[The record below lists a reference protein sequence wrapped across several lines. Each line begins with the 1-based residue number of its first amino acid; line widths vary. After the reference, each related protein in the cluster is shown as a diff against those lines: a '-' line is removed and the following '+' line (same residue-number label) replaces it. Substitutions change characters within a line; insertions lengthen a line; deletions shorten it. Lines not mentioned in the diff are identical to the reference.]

1 MVQTSGH
8 RPRNI
13 NIEGVIV
20 YNDNMLEQLI
30 SGIASLSYW
39 DIVTDFHGF
48 LAIMPLILFG
58 ISLALYFSLDKFAQ
72 AVAWL
77 KRALYL
83 LVANLMLLDFVGLYI
98 YAPYRAP
105 GGPRTFLKSFPET
118 AWLHEILFE
127 HKEFLAY
134 APWLLALVAL
144 VIVIAFGSRITE
156 PENKKIK
163 RLVLFSLAA
172 SLIFVL
178 IVASEAVLITKV
190 APLK

>member
-1 MVQTSGH
+1 
-8 RPRNI
+8 
-13 NIEGVIV
+13 
-20 YNDNMLEQLI
+20 MLNQLI
-30 SGIASLSYW
+30 LGIASLSYW
-39 DIVTDFHGF
+39 DILTDFHGF

-58 ISLALYFSLDKFAQ
+58 IALALYFSLDKFSQ
-72 AVAWL
+72 AVVWL
-77 KRALYL
+77 KRTVYL
-83 LVANLMLLDFVGLYI
+83 LLANLIFLDSVGLYI
-98 YAPYRAP
+98 YVPYRAP
-105 GGPRTFLKSFPET
+105 GGPRTFLKSSSET

-144 VIVIAFGSRITE
+144 VIVIAFGSRIIE
-156 PENKKIK
+156 SENKKIK
-163 RLVLFSLAA
+163 RLILFSLTT

>member
-1 MVQTSGH
+1 M
-8 RPRNI
+8 
-13 NIEGVIV
+13 
-20 YNDNMLEQLI
+20 YNMLKQLI
-30 SGIASLSYW
+30 LGLASLSYW
-39 DIVTDFHGF
+39 DILTDFHGF

-58 ISLALYFSLDKFAQ
+58 IALALYFSIDKFTQ
-72 AVAWL
+72 AVDWL
-77 KRALYL
+77 KRTLYL
-83 LVANLMLLDFVGLYI
+83 LTANLMLLDFVGLYI

-105 GGPRTFLKSFPET
+105 GGPRTFLKSSPET
-118 AWLHEILFE
+118 AWFHEILFE

-144 VIVIAFGSRITE
+144 VIVMAFGSRIVE

-163 RLVLFSLAA
+163 RLVLFSLVA

-190 APLK
+190 APLR